1 MGVKDGRSLF
11 SADTPEFSFF
21 AILIRNDTR
30 SVLSQVTTTQV
41 IPPHTSMAVEHPG
54 TAIPSPTVT
63 VVPPASEERETA
75 IPFRIFIF
83 MALGMIG
90 IVLVLVIYGYRR
102 NTEPEK

>member
-1 MGVKDGRSLF
+1 
-11 SADTPEFSFF
+11 
-21 AILIRNDTR
+21 
-30 SVLSQVTTTQV
+30 
-41 IPPHTSMAVEHPG
+41 
-54 TAIPSPTVT
+54 VT